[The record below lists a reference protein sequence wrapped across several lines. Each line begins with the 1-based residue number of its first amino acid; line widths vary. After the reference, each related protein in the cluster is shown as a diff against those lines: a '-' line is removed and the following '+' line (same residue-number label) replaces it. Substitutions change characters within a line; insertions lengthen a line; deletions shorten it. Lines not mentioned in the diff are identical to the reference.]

1 MDGGIELVGI
11 RHAFGR
17 GGTTPVLDDVDLR
30 VGDGQFVALVGPS
43 GCGKTTLLRMVAGL
57 VTPDEGTASVG
68 GLDVTG
74 RPGAVALHPQRDLLL
89 PWRRALANAVV
100 AAEVTGTARD
110 VARRRADELW
120 DRFGLTGFER
130 AWPSQLSGGMRQRL
144 ALLRTFLV
152 ERPVLL
158 LDEPFGALD
167 AITRRDLHEWLAGI
181 LATDPRTVLLVTHD
195 VEEAIVLADRVVVM
209 SQRPGRLVADVTV
222 ELPPHR
228 TGRTTEPA
236 FVALKAEI
244 LDALATGHRRSDP

>member
-1 MDGGIELVGI
+1 MAGIELTGI

-17 GGTTPVLDDVDLR
+17 DGATPVLDRVDLT
-30 VGDGQFVALVGPS
+30 VADEELVAIVGPS

-57 VTPDEGTASVG
+57 VVPDEGTVRVG
-68 GLDVTG
+68 GDDVAG
-74 RPGAVALHPQRDLLL
+74 RPGAVAFHPQRDLLL
-89 PWRRALANAVV
+89 PWKRAVANATV
-100 AAEVTGTARD
+100 AAEVTGTEPGR
-110 VARRRADELW
+110 ARRRANELW

-181 LATDPRTVLLVTHD
+181 VADDRRTVLLVTHD
-195 VEEAIVLADRVVVM
+195 VEEALVLADRVVVM
-209 SQRPGRLVADVTV
+209 SDRPGRVVADLAVD
-222 ELPPHR
+222 LPAER
-228 TGRTTEPA
+228 TGLTADPA
-236 FVALKAEI
+236 FVALKAAV
-244 LDALATGHRRSDP
+244 LDALASGHRRRGP